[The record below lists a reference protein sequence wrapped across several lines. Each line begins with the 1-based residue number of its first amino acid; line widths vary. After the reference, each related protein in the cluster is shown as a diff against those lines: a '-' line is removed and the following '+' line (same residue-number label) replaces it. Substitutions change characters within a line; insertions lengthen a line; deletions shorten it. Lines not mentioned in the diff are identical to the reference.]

1 MGGSSSECYQALG
14 RNKSSSSGVPMW
26 FLMNV
31 FFLDLILDALDPLE
45 CHKGNRKFLSQNS
58 YLEKVS
64 NLVHSFIQ

>member
-1 MGGSSSECYQALG
+1 MVFNEC
-14 RNKSSSSGVPMW
+14 
-26 FLMNV
+26 